1 MSTSRA
7 RRVAGPV
14 ILFCMITCG
23 VGGVS
28 WMTGACSPARVTP
41 PAIARQAP
49 LADLEAQLTRDVN
62 HLAMTIGER
71 HGDGREAALEAAAVW
86 IEAELVAAGWS
97 VVREA
102 YTVDGEPF
110 RNVYVEVPGSG
121 APEEVVVIGAHYD
134 SAEGTPGAD
143 DNATGV
149 AALLYTAR
157 ALVGVKPARTL
168 RLVFFTNEEPPYFKG
183 PAMGSL
189 VHAKRTAARGE
200 RVVAMASLEMLGFY
214 AEGEGVQTYPL
225 GLGAV
230 YPAHGDYIAVVGDIE
245 SEPLVQECAAALR
258 GATDMQIETLAA
270 PRALA
275 EISFSDQW
283 SFWQLGWPGVMIT
296 DTGFLRNAH
305 YHLDSDTPDKL
316 DFARMARVTR
326 AIPALAATLSRAP

>member
-189 VHAKRTAARGE
+189 VHAKRAA
-200 RVVAMASLEMLGFY
+200 V
-214 AEGEGVQTYPL
+214 
-225 GLGAV
+225 
-230 YPAHGDYIAVVGDIE
+230 
-245 SEPLVQECAAALR
+245 
-258 GATDMQIETLAA
+258 
-270 PRALA
+270 
-275 EISFSDQW
+275 
-283 SFWQLGWPGVMIT
+283 
-296 DTGFLRNAH
+296 
-305 YHLDSDTPDKL
+305 
-316 DFARMARVTR
+316 
-326 AIPALAATLSRAP
+326 